1 MIRKIFFTLV
11 ISMVLVFTALG
22 LAYADLPSEAP
33 IPVIGTPIVV
43 DGDPGDWGDIAPFL
57 VDEEGDTTCEVGTDI
72 KELYLAIHGD
82 FLYWRM
88 DTVSGTFSLGTTEF
102 PKGPLLLF
110 YEPDSDGDGL
120 PDGGVTE
127 QIIGEPEDASI
138 CVVDGNIDPWE
149 WEYLFGGP
157 EYGKI
162 DEVAEGK
169 IPLVLFDDLEIHNIN
184 MNYWSSPTDPQCDEV
199 IYPLPPPPPAN
210 EGCYIQNFEVL
221 TMTVDG
227 GNPTTY
233 FRFVIH
239 DAADY
244 HRPPYRDIVQSATIT
259 FPDST
264 EIEATPEFRFGCRS
278 EIRADDNNRNGIIE
292 IDRGELESRFHIYP
306 DHEIISAVT
315 PHAAG
320 TYSLQVT
327 LEDGKV
333 LTKTVTVAAG
343 LTASEWPPVTD
354 LQADMDPQT
363 GKLHVSWTLP
373 ACTFPEDASI
383 RIRIDAYQRDGSKRY
398 IRSRIRKL
406 PVTMTDFTLT
416 NHLTDLFNSGD
427 VAYFTVQ
434 VRVYSMENWSHSA
447 IKGYAIDGYTVT
459 PATIPEPA
467 FLTQEETDNLVDQAV
482 AAAVAVKDALID
494 SLNQTIADLEAT
506 IDSLFA
512 ALSGQKADESVALTA
527 QLQAQEAIAEAIVAG
542 GDEKEIEKAQ
552 KEMAK
557 AQQALDH
564 TTKDGTPDPQYDK
577 AVDHFKK
584 AWEHA
589 QKAIEK
595 IDTGSRK

>member
-22 LAYADLPSEAP
+22 LAYAGLPSEAP
-33 IPVIGTPIVV
+33 IPVIETPIAV
-43 DGDPGDWGDIAPFL
+43 DGDPGDWGDIEPLL
-57 VDEEGDTTCEVGTDI
+57 VDFRGDSVCEVGTDI
-72 KELYLAIHGD
+72 KALYLAVHGD

-88 DTVSGTFSLGTTEF
+88 DTVSGTFSLGTPES
-102 PKGPLLLF
+102 PKGPMLRF
-110 YEPDSDGDGL
+110 YEPDSDGNGM
-120 PDGGVTE
+120 PDGGIAT
-127 QIIGEPEDASI
+127 QIIGDPEGASI
-138 CVVDGNIDPWE
+138 CVVDGTIDPWH
-149 WEYLFGGP
+149 WECLFSGL
-157 EYGKI
+157 EYGNI
-162 DEVAEGK
+162 GAVAEGK
-169 IPLVLFDDLEIHNIN
+169 IPLELFDDFEIKDDICID
-184 MNYWSSPTDPQCDEV
+184 YYRGPTILPCDEV
-199 IYPLPPPPPAN
+199 RYPSPPPAH
-210 EGCYIQNFEVL
+210 EGCYIHNFEVL

-227 GNPTTY
+227 GDPTTY

-244 HRPPYRDIVQSATIT
+244 FRPPYRDIVQSATIT

-264 EIEATPEFRFGCRS
+264 EIEAIPVFRFGCRS

-416 NHLTDLFNSGD
+416 HHLTDIFNHSN

-482 AAAVAVKDALID
+482 AAAVAAKDALID
-494 SLNQTIADLEAT
+494 DLNQIIADLEAT

-512 ALSGQKADESVALTA
+512 TLSGQKADESVALTA
-527 QLQAQEAIAEAIVAG
+527 QLEAQEAIAEAIVAG
-542 GDEKEIEKAQ
+542 GNEKEIEKAQ
-552 KEMAK
+552 KEMEK

-564 TTKDGTPDPQYDK
+564 TTKDGTPDPKYDK

-595 IDTGSRK
+595 IDTGNGK